1 MPTEIKIQCECGNMV
16 SKSNISK
23 HILKSKVHAKK
34 MLAIG
39 NAEPQEFENTIIC
52 HEVKTAV
59 PKAKVVKKTPVKKTP
74 KKVKIQKKFINAITR
89 CNTVKIINITHDH
102 LEVSKPVVTGDKQ
115 KELQTIIDNCVN
127 LISDLQVEINAYKKE
142 SELCKMDIPEV
153 SDDFTPW
160 VSYDNCPMVCSFKF
174 NEKIR
179 PSLDMIYKMQTE
191 EETMIEQPIEMC
203 TDTSEINTETI
214 NEYNDLFPTMEI
226 DETTGDTTYFLNMKA
241 LPACMDKAFAVS
253 DAIEHIVKTIEEAT
267 IETCTDTSEI
277 KSETINV
284 HAEDIPSQ
292 PMNAIDE
299 FNDDAP
305 SEEKIKSSILK
316 NDIKDDKITKRK
328 RSYDASKKRQNEKK
342 TKASISQLFEE
353 EFDETK
359 PYLVNL
365 DNGSMELKNYKT
377 KIFAALRWVEES
389 LVDCFHIEY
398 DTKIIYTPHKNTIS
412 LLFIDIETHKVIIKL
427 TENKIMY
434 DKRILYN
441 QHNDNGKTHTT
452 KHILK
457 KPLSI
462 MIEKLKHEA
471 ISI

>member
-1 MPTEIKIQCECGNMV
+1 MISINKQPRNTMPTEIKIQCECGNMI

-23 HILKSKVHAKK
+23 HILSKIHAKK

-39 NAEPQEFENTIIC
+39 NDEHQEFENTIIC
-52 HEVKTAV
+52 HEVKASE
-59 PKAKVVKKTPVKKTP
+59 PKVKAVKKTDVKKTDV
-74 KKVKIQKKFINAITR
+74 KKTIRKVKIPKKFINAITR
-89 CNTVKIINITHDH
+89 SNTVKIINVTHDH
-102 LEVSKPVVTGDKQ
+102 LECSKPVVTGDKQ

-153 SDDFTPW
+153 SEDFKPW
-160 VSYDNCPMVCSFKF
+160 VSYDNCPMICSFKF

-179 PSLDMIYKMQTE
+179 PSLDMIYKIQRE
-191 EETMIEQPIEMC
+191 EETTIEQPIKMC
-203 TDTSEINTETI
+203 TD
-214 NEYNDLFPTMEI
+214 TMEI

-241 LPACMDKAFAVS
+241 LPEVIDKVFAVS
-253 DAIEHIVKTIEEAT
+253 DAIEQIVKTIEEAT
-267 IETCTDTSEI
+267 IEICNDISEI
-277 KSETINV
+277 KSKTINV

-292 PMNAIDE
+292 PMNEFDE

-353 EFDETK
+353 GFDEMK

-434 DKRILYN
+434 DKISLYN
-441 QHNDNGKTHTT
+441 QPNENGKTHTT
-452 KHILK
+452 KNILK